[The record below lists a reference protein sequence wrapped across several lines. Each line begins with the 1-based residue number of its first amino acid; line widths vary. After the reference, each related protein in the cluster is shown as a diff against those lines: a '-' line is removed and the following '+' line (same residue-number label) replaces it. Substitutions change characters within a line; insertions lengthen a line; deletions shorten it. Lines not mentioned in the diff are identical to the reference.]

1 MSRRNAI
8 IILVV
13 GVLMLVAV
21 MAVYFISQ
29 NGSDQAT
36 PPPTDSTQNSE
47 VTVGEDGQPIIV
59 NGESVPVENGTGESE
74 LDAQDAQVDGFPEG
88 PPPDMVEVVVS
99 LQTVPRGWEM
109 TEAELTL
116 DLRPTENVGTNVIT
130 DVQEAVGLYARTDI
144 YQGQT
149 LTKDVLVSDIRLTA
163 IEEVGPSSLIP
174 PGFVAQA
181 VPMDRLSGVG
191 YSVGEGDYVDVLI
204 SFVLKEIDP
213 QFQTLLE
220 NSITFYLRD
229 EEGNPIVLMVDPYG
243 RFEELPTG
251 ETTHIAPSESPR
263 RPILVSMIL
272 QNAKVIQVGNW
283 MPDGPIDSATPTPL
297 PVPADAPEDSTPTPP
312 AGSVPPTSTP
322 TPPETLLLALLPQDQ
337 LLLKYAI
344 EADADVDFALR
355 GVNDGQLYTIENV
368 DFNYIKE
375 RFNFAIP
382 ENYDYT
388 VEFIEVT
395 PTPIS
400 SGTTEEDPTPPP
412 PDNSGSSN

>member
-13 GVLMLVAV
+13 GVLMFVAV
-21 MAVYFISQ
+21 LVVYFVSQ

-36 PPPTDSTQNSE
+36 PPAEGAVPNE
-47 VTVGEDGQPIIV
+47 VVLGEDGQPIAIE
-59 NGESVPVENGTGESE
+59 GEIPPDENGTGISE
-74 LDAQDAQVDGFPEG
+74 LDMPNFQFGESSDNMPPE
-88 PPPDMVEVVVS
+88 MVGVVVS
-99 LQTVPRGWEM
+99 LQTIPRGWQM
-109 TEAELTL
+109 TADELTL
-116 DLRPTENVGTNVIT
+116 DMRPAENVGTNVIT
-130 DVQEAVGLYARTDI
+130 DVQEAIGLYARTDV

-149 LTKDVLVSDIRLTA
+149 LTKDALVDDIRQVVNQD
-163 IEEVGPSSLIP
+163 VGPSSLIP

-181 VPMDRLSGVG
+181 VPMDRLSGVA
-191 YSVGEGDYVDVLI
+191 YSLNEGDYVDILI

-220 NSITFYLRD
+220 NNITFYLRD
-229 EEGNPIVLMVDPYG
+229 EDGNPIIITIDPYG

-251 ETTHIAPSESPR
+251 ETALIAPSEQPR

-283 MPDGPIDSATPTPL
+283 VPDGPLQSATPTPL
-297 PVPADAPEDSTPTPP
+297 PVPEDAPEDATPTPV
-312 AGSVPPTSTP
+312 AGSVPATATP
-322 TPPETLLLALLPQDQ
+322 QPPKTLLLALLPQDQ
-337 LLLKYAI
+337 LLLKYAF

-388 VEFIEVT
+388 VEFIDVT
-395 PTPIS
+395 PTPVPAE
-400 SGTTEEDPTPPP
+400 TTEEEPLPTPE
-412 PDNSGSSN
+412 G

>member
-8 IILVV
+8 IILIV
-13 GVLMLVAV
+13 GVLMLLAVAAIYWV
-21 MAVYFISQ
+21 SQ
-29 NGSDQAT
+29 NQPEPISADT
-36 PPPTDSTQNSE
+36 TQTGE
-47 VTVGEDGQPIIV
+47 VQIGDDGQPIVID
-59 NGESVPVENGTGESE
+59 GQTVPVENGTGQSE
-74 LDAQDAQVDGFPEG
+74 LDNPEGQTAESTEG
-88 PPPDMVEVVVS
+88 PPPEGMVEVIVS

-109 TEAELTL
+109 TAEELTV
-116 DLRPTENVGTNVIT
+116 DLRPADTVGTNVIT
-130 DVQEAVGLYARTDI
+130 DVQEAIGLYARTDI

-149 LTKDVLVSDIRLTA
+149 LTKDVLVSDVRLTA
-163 IEEVGPSSLIP
+163 MEEVGPSSLIP
-174 PGFVAQA
+174 PGFVAQS

-191 YSVGEGDYVDVLI
+191 YSLSEGDYVDILI

-229 EEGNPIVLMVDPYG
+229 EEGNPIVLIVDPYG

-283 MPDGPIDSATPTPL
+283 VPEGPIDSATPTPL
-297 PVPADAPEDSTPTPP
+297 PAQEDIPEDATPTPP
-312 AGSVPPTSTP
+312 AQGVPPTPTP

-337 LLLKYAI
+337 LLLKYAF
-344 EADADVDFALR
+344 ESDADVDFALR

-375 RFNFAIP
+375 RFNFVIP
-382 ENYDYT
+382 QSYDYT
-388 VEFIEVT
+388 VEYIEVT
-395 PTPIS
+395 PTPIPARNQ
-400 SGTTEEDPTPPP
+400 EEVQPTPEG
-412 PDNSGSSN
+412 GS

>member
-13 GVLMLVAV
+13 GVLMFVAV
-21 MAVYFISQ
+21 VAVYFISQ
-29 NGSDQAT
+29 GGSDQAT
-36 PPPTDSTQNSE
+36 PPAENTTPNE
-47 VTVGEDGQPIIV
+47 VVLGEDGQPITTE
-59 NGESVPVENGTGESE
+59 GEIPPEENGTSVSE
-74 LDAQDAQVDGFPEG
+74 LDMPDFQFGESSDGV
-88 PPPDMVEVVVS
+88 PPDMVEVVVS
-99 LQTVPRGWEM
+99 LQTIPRGWQM
-109 TEAELTL
+109 TADELTL
-116 DLRPTENVGTNVIT
+116 DMRPAENVGTNVIT
-130 DVQEAVGLYARTDI
+130 DVQEAIGLYARTDV

-149 LTKDVLVSDIRLTA
+149 LTKDALVDDIRQVVM
-163 IEEVGPSSLIP
+163 EDVGPSSLIP

-181 VPMDRLSGVG
+181 VPMDRLSGVA
-191 YSVGEGDYVDVLI
+191 YSLDEGDYVDILV

-220 NSITFYLRD
+220 NNISFYLRD
-229 EEGNPIVLMVDPYG
+229 EDGNPVVITIDPYG

-251 ETTHIAPSESPR
+251 ENTLIAPSEKPR

-283 MPDGPIDSATPTPL
+283 VPDGPIQSSTPTPL
-297 PVPADAPEDSTPTPP
+297 PVPEDIPEDATPTPV
-312 AGSVPPTSTP
+312 AGSIPATATP
-322 TPPETLLLALLPQDQ
+322 EPPETLLLALLPQDQ
-337 LLLKYAI
+337 LLLKYAV

-382 ENYDYT
+382 DNYDYT

-395 PTPIS
+395 PTPVPVQ
-400 SGTTEEDPTPPP
+400 TTEEESAPPP
-412 PDNSGSSN
+412 EGSEGSN